1 MENVLKTITRQA
13 NLDRI
18 LFTPALKKLYFNM
31 AVASGGLT
39 QFKHTENSRNGL
51 KFAADKAD
59 DNKHTLLFCAAHE
72 LIEGYAQIFEI
83 AQKMLPVIVMA
94 VREETPQEVDQNWS
108 YMQLGEIGWLV
119 FYTHT
124 LQEIYD
130 HLVLAYILFEVR
142 KIPVPI
148 MLLQSTTNIAASDSF
163 TPIENLNLGHTLA
176 GLQSSRAGKEKFDFA
191 SAIKAAAEK
200 KEKPT
205 LRAMFEKVHPALR
218 EEYANLGY
226 TVPEEGLPF
235 KIDADNGDLAIV
247 SVIPPDASLEMKE
260 CAYVRPYCYRP
271 CDLKGILSTIA
282 DKKRIAVVEPMP
294 APGITI
300 PTFYAETCQINNYEM
315 AQKTIPVV
323 VPPGAGVLTQQ
334 QYDGIIRIMNES
346 LTQPDAVNEI
356 HRI

>member
-176 GLQSSRAGKEKFDFA
+176 GLQSSRAGK
-191 SAIKAAAEK
+191 
-200 KEKPT
+200 
-205 LRAMFEKVHPALR
+205 
-218 EEYANLGY
+218 
-226 TVPEEGLPF
+226 
-235 KIDADNGDLAIV
+235 
-247 SVIPPDASLEMKE
+247 
-260 CAYVRPYCYRP
+260 
-271 CDLKGILSTIA
+271 
-282 DKKRIAVVEPMP
+282 
-294 APGITI
+294 
-300 PTFYAETCQINNYEM
+300 
-315 AQKTIPVV
+315 
-323 VPPGAGVLTQQ
+323 
-334 QYDGIIRIMNES
+334 
-346 LTQPDAVNEI
+346 
-356 HRI
+356 